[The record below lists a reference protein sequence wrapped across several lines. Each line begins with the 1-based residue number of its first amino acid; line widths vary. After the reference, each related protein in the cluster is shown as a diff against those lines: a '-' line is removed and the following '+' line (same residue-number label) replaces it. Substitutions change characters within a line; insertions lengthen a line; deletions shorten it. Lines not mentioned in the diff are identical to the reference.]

1 MKKLVIRFNAPVVL
15 LFALLSLLVLLLDG
29 WTGGVSTTRFFCV
42 YRSSLADPL
51 TYVRFF
57 GHVLGHSGYS
67 HYMNNML
74 LLLLVGPGLEEKYGS
89 RNLLMTILVTA
100 LVTGLVQFIFFPGTA
115 LLGASGVVFMMI
127 VLNSFTEMRRG
138 GTFSVATGRALPS
151 FSRVREGVPMNGP
164 TVLFNGAAIYDF
176 AQQRYLYT
184 AFLPESVR
192 GHICRLLEDLP
203 ETALEIYHDDDSIH
217 AINPNEITYHHL
229 HLTHSPTVALA
240 SMEEVPS
247 PISKLLFEEAEPRM
261 TALRE
266 YIARQSWSTEYEVV
280 PSNPY
285 LLELTAK
292 GANKGGMVRRLAQM
306 LEIRQENVYCVG
318 DHANDIPML
327 TFARTAFAPANAIQ
341 PVHEVPGIHILP
353 NCWENAIAAMIAEP
367 SPPW

>member
-1 MKKLVIRFNAPVVL
+1 MGKF
-15 LFALLSLLVLLLDG
+15 
-29 WTGGVSTTRFFCV
+29 
-42 YRSSLADPL
+42 
-51 TYVRFF
+51 
-57 GHVLGHSGYS
+57 
-67 HYMNNML
+67 
-74 LLLLVGPGLEEKYGS
+74 
-89 RNLLMTILVTA
+89 
-100 LVTGLVQFIFFPGTA
+100 
-115 LLGASGVVFMMI
+115 SGVLIASDYDNTMVYTEGALKSGGPLPSVSRENREAVEYFMA
-127 VLNSFTEMRRG
+127 EG

-266 YIARQSWSTEYEVV
+266 YIARQSWSTEYEMV

-285 LLELTAK
+285 LLELTAR

-318 DHANDIPML
+318 DHANDLGMLSLSAIP
-327 TFARTAFAPANAIQ
+327 FAPENAIESVRQ
-341 PVHEVPGIHILP
+341 VPGIHILP
-353 NCWENAIAAMIAEP
+353 DARHGAIAALIRELDQRY
-367 SPPW
+367 

>member
-1 MKKLVIRFNAPVVL
+1 MGKF
-15 LFALLSLLVLLLDG
+15 
-29 WTGGVSTTRFFCV
+29 
-42 YRSSLADPL
+42 
-51 TYVRFF
+51 
-57 GHVLGHSGYS
+57 
-67 HYMNNML
+67 
-74 LLLLVGPGLEEKYGS
+74 
-89 RNLLMTILVTA
+89 
-100 LVTGLVQFIFFPGTA
+100 
-115 LLGASGVVFMMI
+115 SGVLIASDYDNTMVYTEGALKGGGPLPSVSRENREAVEYFMA
-127 VLNSFTEMRRG
+127 EG

-261 TALRE
+261 TVLRE

-285 LLELTAK
+285 LLELTAR
-292 GANKGGMVRRLAQM
+292 GANKGGMVRRLAALLHIPQA
-306 LEIRQENVYCVG
+306 NVACVG
-318 DHANDIPML
+318 DHANDISML
-327 TFARTAFAPANAIQ
+327 TWAGMAFAPANAL
-341 PVHEVPGIHILP
+341 PEVRALP
-353 NCWENAIAAMIAEP
+353 CVRTLPDCREDAIAALIAVLDEKF
-367 SPPW
+367 